1 MFIKIG
7 AMAELMNM
15 NLFYRN
21 KESNGTWN
29 QIWDYNDY
37 TTLVQGFAHAKYNF
51 TDKLI
56 LNAGVHAQLLTLNNS
71 NSIEPRVGLKYQ
83 LNDKN
88 TFSVGYGMH
97 SQMQPTDVYFYRLQ
111 KPDGTYDQSN
121 KDLEFTKSQHFVLGY
136 DVLPAKDWRIK
147 LEVYY
152 QLLSNIPVTKAPSS
166 FSMLNAGASFNPNE
180 QGYLE
185 NKGTGTNYGAEVTL
199 EKFFSKG
206 YYGLITGTLY
216 ESKYKGSDKIERNTA
231 FNGKFVYNVLIGK
244 EFKVGKE
251 KRNAFSI
258 DVKMTQAGGRYYTP
272 VDLVASQT
280 AGQEVLSGDSLAYS
294 ARNSSFF
301 RLDVKMGFTMNSK
314 KSKMSQSLFFD
325 IQNVTNNKNVF
336 AERYNPVTN
345 KINTAYQIGFFPNF
359 IYKIQF

>member
-1 MFIKIG
+1 
-7 AMAELMNM
+7 
-15 NLFYRN
+15 
-21 KESNGTWN
+21 
-29 QIWDYNDY
+29 
-37 TTLVQGFAHAKYNF
+37 
-51 TDKLI
+51 
-56 LNAGVHAQLLTLNNS
+56 
-71 NSIEPRVGLKYQ
+71 
-83 LNDKN
+83 
-88 TFSVGYGMH
+88 
-97 SQMQPTDVYFYRLQ
+97 
-111 KPDGTYDQSN
+111 
-121 KDLEFTKSQHFVLGY
+121 
-136 DVLPAKDWRIK
+136 
-147 LEVYY
+147 
-152 QLLSNIPVTKAPSS
+152 
-166 FSMLNAGASFNPNE
+166 MLNAGASFNPNE
-180 QGYLE
+180 QGYLK
-185 NKGTGTNYGAEVTL
+185 NNGTGTNYGAEFTL

-216 ESKYKGSDKIERNTA
+216 ESKYKGSDKVERNTA

-272 VDLVASQT
+272 VDLIASQA
-280 AGQEVLSGDSLAYS
+280 AGQEVLSGDLLAYS

-325 IQNVTNNKNVF
+325 IQNITNNKNVF